1 MDDKFKPYDTRD
13 ELKQTGVRFTEA
25 EREVIE
31 AAAKKNNVTMAHL
44 IRQATMWAIER
55 MEN

>member
-1 MDDKFKPYDTRD
+1 MSDTFKPYDTRD

-31 AAAKKNNVTMAHL
+31 AAAKKEQRDDGSFDPPSDDVGD
-44 IRQATMWAIER
+44 
-55 MEN
+55 

>member
-1 MDDKFKPYDTRD
+1 MSDTFKPYDTRD